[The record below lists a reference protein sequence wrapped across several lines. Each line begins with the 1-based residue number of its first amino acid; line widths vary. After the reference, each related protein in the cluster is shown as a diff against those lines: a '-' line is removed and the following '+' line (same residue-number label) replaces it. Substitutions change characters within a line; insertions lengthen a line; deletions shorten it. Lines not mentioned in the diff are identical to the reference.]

1 MTERPFTEE
10 TLALLLHLRL
20 AQLLLGDM
28 KDTKSQIPDINRM
41 RKLAKEVFQKIDWFC
56 EVSNKIMKGELKPIE
71 AEWDD
76 RLASISNITRF
87 IATHPGDLSSDVDF
101 ITSVAAKRE
110 FFWQCWCS
118 GVVQAGGEVDQVSR
132 WKFDDWYKDTFTIQ
146 SHQTSNNE
154 PIQ

>member
-20 AQLLLGDM
+20 AQLLLGEM
-28 KDTKSQIPDINRM
+28 KDTQSQIPDINRI

-56 EVSNKIMKGELKPIE
+56 EVSNKIMKGQIKPIE
-71 AEWDD
+71 AEWDN
-76 RLASISNITRF
+76 RLSGIATITTF
-87 IATHPGDLSSDVDF
+87 IATHPKSSLINHVDF
-101 ITSVAAKRE
+101 IASEAARKDLLWKCWLASRGNDRYGQDRE
-110 FFWQCWCS
+110 EFL
-118 GVVQAGGEVDQVSR
+118 
-132 WKFDDWYKDTFTIQ
+132 DWYDKTMTPIQ